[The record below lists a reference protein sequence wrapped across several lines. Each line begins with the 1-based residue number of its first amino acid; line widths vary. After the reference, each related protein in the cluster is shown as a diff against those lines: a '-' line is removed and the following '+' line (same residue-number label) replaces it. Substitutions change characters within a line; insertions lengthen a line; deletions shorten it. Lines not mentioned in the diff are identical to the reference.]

1 MINSRAH
8 KVGDDINAGILNV
21 QFRETY
27 NKFLVTIVEK
37 KALENE
43 DWLNLTYYLL
53 LQDRVSE
60 AMDTFKRFDPKQLEN
75 DTKLRIQYDYMTA
88 YLDFFNGFDT
98 QFKEARRISKLYEE
112 YPVLSWRVLFTEIL
126 DQLQEYDGEETPDIE
141 IDQEDESKKK
151 ANLKKSKALEP
162 TLNFT
167 LEGKDL
173 VVEYTNITEVTL
185 KYYIIDPE
193 ILFSRAPFL
202 MQNTED
208 FAYTR
213 PCKTEIIPLEKD
225 KKELRKEIGADF
237 SNQNVVIEIV
247 GAGK

>member
-27 NKFLVTIVEK
+27 NRFLVTIVEK

-126 DQLQEYDGEETPDIE
+126 D
-141 IDQEDESKKK
+141 
-151 ANLKKSKALEP
+151 
-162 TLNFT
+162 
-167 LEGKDL
+167 
-173 VVEYTNITEVTL
+173 
-185 KYYIIDPE
+185 
-193 ILFSRAPFL
+193 
-202 MQNTED
+202 
-208 FAYTR
+208 
-213 PCKTEIIPLEKD
+213 
-225 KKELRKEIGADF
+225 
-237 SNQNVVIEIV
+237 
-247 GAGK
+247 